1 MTNQL
6 VRPEDKPNFRSY
18 TDATW
23 RDVSDVEHTRY
34 IIRPM
39 KPGLGLEVID
49 TNNNANWSVV
59 SDFRTE
65 ADAREWMRTNRAP

>member
-1 MTNQL
+1 MTSEL
-6 VRPEDKPNFRSY
+6 IRPEDGPNFRSY

-23 RDVSDVEHTRY
+23 RDVCDVEHTRY

-39 KPGLGLEVID
+39 KPGRGLEVID
-49 TNNNANWSVV
+49 TKNNANWSVV
-59 SDFRTE
+59 SDFQTE